1 MTTKNSLIKIT
12 ESPRDAMQGL
22 KYLIP
27 VENKARYINAL
38 LKVGFNIIDFG
49 SFVSP
54 KAIPQFADIE
64 DLLRRLDPGVNHTEL
79 LAIIGNAKWGE
90 VAANWE
96 MIHWFGYPFSISET
110 FQKMNLKRTPEES
123 LETVQQLLD
132 ISDKSGKKLRTYLS
146 MAFGNPYGDQWDVH
160 VAAEWVF
167 KLKKLGVQHIAISD
181 TVGVSDP
188 ESIFKLFELVFAEF
202 PDMEFGFHLH
212 TSKRKLYNKIQAAWD
227 AGCRNFDTV
236 LTGVGGCPLS
246 GYELVGNLDTLE
258 LLSFLE
264 KQNIACQLNK
274 EALEEAVQ
282 IAHVVFTPTKI

>member
-1 MTTKNSLIKIT
+1 MPANTHLIKIT

-22 KYLIP
+22 KYIIS

-38 LKVGFNIIDFG
+38 LKVGFDIIDFG

-64 DLLRRLDPGVNHTEL
+64 DLLHRIDLGTSQTEL
-79 LAIIGNAKWGE
+79 LAIVGSAKWGE
-90 VAANWE
+90 VAADWE
-96 MIHWFGYPFSISET
+96 MIRWFGYPFSISET
-110 FQKMNLKRTPEES
+110 FQKMNLNRTPEES
-123 LETVQQLLD
+123 LDTVQRLLE

-146 MAFGNPYGDQWDVH
+146 MAFGNPYDDKWDVH
-160 VAAEWVF
+160 VAAEWVL
-167 KLKKLGVQHIAISD
+167 KLNRLGVQHIAISD

-212 TSKRKLYNKIQAAWD
+212 TSKRKLNNKIQAAWD
-227 AGCRNFDTV
+227 AGCRNYDTV

-264 KQNIACQLNK
+264 KQNIPSQLDSQ
-274 EALEEAVQ
+274 ALNEAVQ
-282 IAHVVFTPTKI
+282 IARVVFTPTQV